1 MKKFM
6 MIFALVMAF
15 VGGVFGK
22 DVIDEIKKQNDE
34 KFVTTA
40 IYQDE
45 IFPEAAHKK
54 MSDRYDNTIYLDIE
68 DGVYA
73 TGEFKNG
80 TLTYTV
86 WTGNGAVGRVEFRK
100 VYRKSDDQS
109 KVYIRKNGFDNE
121 TVCYTGNLLRNV
133 VITELKGIL

>member
-34 KFVTTA
+34 KFVTAA
-40 IYQDE
+40 IYQDD
-45 IFPEAAHKK
+45 IFPGVAHKQLCGP
-54 MSDRYDNTIYLDIE
+54 SDNTIYLDIE

-86 WTGNGAVGRVEFRK
+86 WNGNEEVGSVEFRK

-109 KVYIRKNGFDNE
+109 KVYIRKNGEDNK